1 MRLLLYKPRSSFM
14 KNRNLAEQFTL
25 FPTDT
30 EFETQNAV
38 GAVSNRTYQPLD
50 TEFETQNAIGA
61 VSNRTYQP
69 LDTEFE
75 TQNAVGAV
83 SNRTYQPLF
92 LELVSFRDLVP
103 EINDTGY
110 LTHAIFTYPAKFI
123 PQIVRY
129 AINTYTTE
137 GDWIVDP
144 FAGSGTVGVEA
155 YLCKR
160 NAVLLDLNLLLNHIM
175 PLKVYRSKER
185 LHEANLHKLL
195 EGMQEGKHR
204 FIPTWSNVAY
214 WYAPEMLE
222 VLSQYWGFIHNTDST
237 VYSTVVKAALLKT
250 SKRFSYT
257 EDRTPKLAR
266 SKRKLQ
272 AIEAL
277 LKENWREQLD
287 EMVHSLSLKTL
298 KSLNDFVVYTQH
310 IFEDLGQVEFY
321 GGVDSSHVAVP
332 RVCDAL
338 ITSPPYLQAQE
349 YIRSTKMELFW
360 LGHTEAE
367 VRELSRLEIPYR
379 KADRIIQT
387 ETLDKVREM
396 LTRADLQKRL
406 DSYFCHTVNA
416 LENAMRQLR
425 RNAAACIF
433 VGNPRIDGITVE
445 IWRILAEYFTERGFA
460 FEKVYE
466 DRIKTRKLFGA
477 RKNKNPDG
485 MKSEYLLILRKNT
498 IC

>member
-1 MRLLLYKPRSSFM
+1 MRLQLDRPRSSFM
-14 KNRNLAEQFTL
+14 KNRNLEAQFTL
-25 FPTDT
+25 FPIDN
-30 EFETQNAV
+30 EFE
-38 GAVSNRTYQPLD
+38 GSK
-50 TEFETQNAIGA
+50 EETTSDG
-61 VSNRTYQP
+61 T
-69 LDTEFE
+69 
-75 TQNAVGAV
+75 
-83 SNRTYQPLF
+83 
-92 LELVSFRDLVP
+92 ELVSFRDLVP

-110 LTHAIFTYPAKFI
+110 LTHAIFAYPAKFI

-129 AINTYTTE
+129 AINTYTKE

-160 NAVLLDLNLLLNHIM
+160 NAILFDLNLLLNHIM

-185 LHEANLHKLL
+185 LHAADLHKLL
-195 EGMQEGKHR
+195 EGMRERKHR
-204 FIPTWSNVAY
+204 FMPAWSNVAY
-214 WYAPEMLE
+214 WYAPEILE
-222 VLSQYWGFIHNTDST
+222 VLSHYWGFIHNTDNT
-237 VYSTVVKAALLKT
+237 VYSTIVKAALLKVG
-250 SKRFSYT
+250 KRFSYT

-272 AIEAL
+272 AIEEL

-287 EMVHSLSLKTL
+287 EMIHSLSLKTL
-298 KSLNDFVVYTQH
+298 KSLNDFVGYTQH
-310 IFEDLGQVEFY
+310 IFEDLGQVEFH
-321 GGVDSSHVAVP
+321 GGVDSSYVAVP

-360 LGHTEAE
+360 LGHTEEA
-367 VRELSRLEIPYR
+367 VKELSRLEIPYR
-379 KADRIIQT
+379 KADRVIQT

-396 LTRADLQKRL
+396 LTRDDLQKRL

-416 LENAMRQLR
+416 LENSMNQLKPD
-425 RNAAACIF
+425 AAACIF

-485 MKSEYLLILRKNT
+485 MKSEYLLILRKSA
-498 IC
+498 ICHTASQQRGPLLQDEESPLPDLKMSPDSDAS

>member
-1 MRLLLYKPRSSFM
+1 M
-14 KNRNLAEQFTL
+14 KNRNPEAQFTL
-25 FPTDT
+25 FSIDN
-30 EFETQNAV
+30 EFEV
-38 GAVSNRTYQPLD
+38 PK
-50 TEFETQNAIGA
+50 EETTSDG
-61 VSNRTYQP
+61 T
-69 LDTEFE
+69 
-75 TQNAVGAV
+75 
-83 SNRTYQPLF
+83 
-92 LELVSFRDLVP
+92 ELVSFRELVP

-110 LTHAIFTYPAKFI
+110 LTHAIFAYPAKFI

-129 AINTYTTE
+129 AMNTYTKE

-160 NAVLLDLNLLLNHIM
+160 NAILFDLNLLLNHIM
-175 PLKVYRSKER
+175 PMKVYHNQER
-185 LHEANLHKLL
+185 LHEADVHKLL
-195 EGMQEGKHR
+195 EGMQASKHR
-204 FIPTWSNVAY
+204 FMPVWSNVDY
-214 WYAPEMLE
+214 WYAPEILDT
-222 VLSQYWGFIHNTDST
+222 LSQYWGFIHNVDNT
-237 VYSTVVKAALLKT
+237 VYSTVVKAALLKA

-266 SKRKLQ
+266 SQRKLS
-272 AIEAL
+272 AIAEL
-277 LKENWREQLD
+277 LKANWREQLD

-298 KSLNDFVVYTQH
+298 RSLNDFMMYTQQH
-310 IFEDLGQVEFY
+310 LNENTSDIQWQ
-321 GGVDSSHVAVP
+321 GGVDSSYVAVP

-360 LGHTEAE
+360 LGHTEKE
-367 VRELSRLEIPYR
+367 IRELSRLEIPYR

-396 LTRADLQKRL
+396 LTREDLRKRL

-416 LENAMRQLR
+416 LENSMNQLKP
-425 RNAAACIF
+425 NATACIF
-433 VGNPRIDGITVE
+433 VGNPRIDGIMVE

-485 MKSEYLLILRKNT
+485 MKSEFLLILRKNA
-498 IC
+498 ICQTTVPQCESLLQDAEALAPDPKTSPDSGAS

>member
-1 MRLLLYKPRSSFM
+1 MR
-14 KNRNLAEQFTL
+14 NRNLETQFTL
-25 FPTDT
+25 FPIDT
-30 EFETQNAV
+30 ESEASPDNAASDGV
-38 GAVSNRTYQPLD
+38 A
-50 TEFETQNAIGA
+50 
-61 VSNRTYQP
+61 
-69 LDTEFE
+69 
-75 TQNAVGAV
+75 
-83 SNRTYQPLF
+83 
-92 LELVSFRDLVP
+92 LVSFRELVP

-110 LTHAIFTYPAKFI
+110 LTHAIYAYPAKFI

-129 AINTYTTE
+129 AINTYTKE

-175 PLKVYRSKER
+175 PLKVYRGKER
-185 LHEANLHKLL
+185 LHEANLYKLL
-195 EGMQEGKHR
+195 AGMQESTKQ
-204 FIPTWSNVAY
+204 FIPAWSNVAY
-214 WYAPEMLE
+214 WYASEILE
-222 VLSQYWGFIHNTDST
+222 VLSRYWGFINNADDGIYAAIIKS
-237 VYSTVVKAALLKT
+237 ALLKV

-272 AIEAL
+272 AIETL
-277 LKENWREQLD
+277 LEENWREQLD
-287 EMVHSLSLKTL
+287 EMLRSLSLKTL
-298 KSLNDFVVYTQH
+298 RDLNDFVVYTQQH
-310 IFEDLGQVEFY
+310 HLEDLGQVEFH
-321 GGVDSSHVAVP
+321 GGVDSSDVAVP
-332 RVCDAL
+332 RACDAL

-360 LGHTEAE
+360 LGHTEEE
-367 VRELSRLEIPYR
+367 VQALSRLEIPYR
-379 KADRIIQT
+379 KAGRVIQT
-387 ETLDKVREM
+387 ETLDKVRET
-396 LTRADLQKRL
+396 LTRDDLRKRL

-416 LENAMRQLR
+416 LENSMNQLKS
-425 RNAAACIF
+425 NAAACIF

-445 IWRILAEYFTERGFA
+445 IWRILAEYFTERGWT

-485 MKSEYLLILRKNT
+485 MKSEFLLILRKNA
-498 IC
+498 ICQTTVPRCEPLLQDAADPLPDPKTSPDSDAS

>member
-1 MRLLLYKPRSSFM
+1 ME
-14 KNRNLAEQFTL
+14 AQFTL
-25 FPTDT
+25 FPIDP
-30 EFETQNAV
+30 ESEVSPDNAASDGV
-38 GAVSNRTYQPLD
+38 A
-50 TEFETQNAIGA
+50 
-61 VSNRTYQP
+61 
-69 LDTEFE
+69 
-75 TQNAVGAV
+75 
-83 SNRTYQPLF
+83 
-92 LELVSFRDLVP
+92 LVSFRELVP

-110 LTHAIFTYPAKFI
+110 LTHAIYAYPAKFI

-129 AINTYTTE
+129 AINAYTKE

-175 PLKVYRSKER
+175 PLKVYRGKER
-185 LHEANLHKLL
+185 LHEANLYELL
-195 EGMQEGKHR
+195 AGMQESTKQ
-204 FIPTWSNVAY
+204 FTPAWSNVAY
-214 WYAPEMLE
+214 WYAPEMLD
-222 VLSQYWGFIHNTDST
+222 VLSQYWGFIHNADST
-237 VYSTVVKAALLKT
+237 VYSTIVKAALLKA

-287 EMVHSLSLKTL
+287 EMLHNLALKTL
-298 KSLNDFVVYTQH
+298 RSLNDFVGYTQH
-310 IFEDLGQVEFY
+310 IFEELGQVEFY
-321 GGVDSSHVAVP
+321 GGVDSSDVAVQ

-349 YIRSTKMELFW
+349 YIRSTKMDLFW
-360 LGHTEAE
+360 LGHTEEE
-367 VRELSRLEIPYR
+367 VQALSRLEIPYR
-379 KADRIIQT
+379 KPDRVIQT

-396 LTRADLQKRL
+396 LTRDDLRKRL

-416 LENAMRQLR
+416 LENSMNQLKL
-425 RNAAACIF
+425 NAAACIF

-445 IWRILAEYFTERGFA
+445 IWRILVEYFTERGWT

-485 MKSEYLLILRKNT
+485 MKSEFLLILRKNA

>member
-1 MRLLLYKPRSSFM
+1 ME
-14 KNRNLAEQFTL
+14 NRNLEAQFTL
-25 FPTDT
+25 FPIDT
-30 EFETQNAV
+30 ESEVSPDT
-38 GAVSNRTYQPLD
+38 AVSD
-50 TEFETQNAIGA
+50 GMA
-61 VSNRTYQP
+61 
-69 LDTEFE
+69 
-75 TQNAVGAV
+75 
-83 SNRTYQPLF
+83 
-92 LELVSFRDLVP
+92 LVSFRELVP

-110 LTHAIFTYPAKFI
+110 LTHAIYAYPAKFI

-129 AINTYTTE
+129 AINTYTKE

-175 PLKVYRSKER
+175 PLKVYRGKER
-185 LHEANLHKLL
+185 LHESSLSKLL
-195 EGMQEGKHR
+195 AGMQESSER
-204 FIPTWSNVAY
+204 FTPAWSNVAY
-214 WYAPEMLE
+214 WYAPEVLE
-222 VLSQYWGFIHNTDST
+222 LLSQYWGFINNIDDGIYTAII
-237 VYSTVVKAALLKT
+237 KAALLKA

-272 AIEAL
+272 AIEEL
-277 LKENWREQLD
+277 LKENWRDQLD

-298 KSLNDFVVYTQH
+298 SSLNDFVVYTQQNC
-310 IFEDLGQVEFY
+310 FEHLGQVEFY
-321 GGVDSSHVAVP
+321 GGVDSSNVAVP

-360 LGHTEAE
+360 LGHTESE
-367 VRELSRLEIPYR
+367 VQALSRLEIPYR
-379 KADRIIQT
+379 KADRVIQT
-387 ETLDKVREM
+387 ETLDKVHKR
-396 LTRADLQKRL
+396 LTRDDLRKRL

-416 LENAMRQLR
+416 LENSMNQLKP
-425 RNAAACIF
+425 NAAACIF
-433 VGNPRIDGITVE
+433 VGNPRIDGIMVE
-445 IWRILAEYFTERGFA
+445 IWRILAEYFTERGWT

-485 MKSEYLLILRKNT
+485 MKSEFLLILRKNAIYQT
-498 IC
+498 AAPPREALLQDAEALLPVPKTSPDSDAS

>member
-1 MRLLLYKPRSSFM
+1 M
-14 KNRNLAEQFTL
+14 KNHNSTEQFTL

-30 EFETQNAV
+30 EPEALKEDTT
-38 GAVSNRTYQPLD
+38 SNP
-50 TEFETQNAIGA
+50 
-61 VSNRTYQP
+61 V
-69 LDTEFE
+69 
-75 TQNAVGAV
+75 
-83 SNRTYQPLF
+83 
-92 LELVSFRDLVP
+92 ELVSFRELVS
-103 EINDTGY
+103 EIKDTGY
-110 LTHAIFTYPAKFI
+110 LTHAIFAYPAKFI
-123 PQIVRY
+123 PQVVRY
-129 AINTYTTE
+129 TINAYTKE

-160 NAVLLDLNLLLNHIM
+160 NAILFDLNLLLNHIM
-175 PLKVYRSKER
+175 PLKVYGSKER
-185 LHEANLHKLL
+185 LHEADLHKLL
-195 EGMQEGKHR
+195 EGMRESQHR
-204 FIPTWSNVAY
+204 FMPAWSNVAY

-222 VLSQYWGFIHNTDST
+222 VLSQYWGFIHNAENT
-237 VYSTVVKAALLKT
+237 VYSTIVKAALLKA

-272 AIEAL
+272 AIEEL
-277 LKENWREQLD
+277 LKENWREQLG

-298 KSLNDFVVYTQH
+298 KSLNDFVVYTQQNC
-310 IFEDLGQVEFY
+310 FEHSGQVEFH
-321 GGVDSSHVAVP
+321 GGVDSSYVAVP

-360 LGHTEAE
+360 LGHTEEE
-367 VRELSRLEIPYR
+367 VKELSRLEIPYR
-379 KADRIIQT
+379 KADRVIQT
-387 ETLDKVREM
+387 ETLAKVREM
-396 LTRADLQKRL
+396 LTRDDLQKRL

-416 LENAMRQLR
+416 LENSMNQLKPD
-425 RNAAACIF
+425 AAACIF

-445 IWRILAEYFTERGFA
+445 IWRILAEYFTARGFA

-485 MKSEYLLILRKNT
+485 MKSEYLLILRKSA
-498 IC
+498 ICHTASQQRGPLLEDEESPLPAPKMSPDSDAS

>member
-1 MRLLLYKPRSSFM
+1 
-14 KNRNLAEQFTL
+14 
-25 FPTDT
+25 
-30 EFETQNAV
+30 
-38 GAVSNRTYQPLD
+38 
-50 TEFETQNAIGA
+50 
-61 VSNRTYQP
+61 
-69 LDTEFE
+69 
-75 TQNAVGAV
+75 
-83 SNRTYQPLF
+83 
-92 LELVSFRDLVP
+92 
-103 EINDTGY
+103 
-110 LTHAIFTYPAKFI
+110 
-123 PQIVRY
+123 
-129 AINTYTTE
+129 NTYTKE

-175 PLKVYRSKER
+175 PLKVYRGKER
-185 LHEANLHKLL
+185 LQQASLYKLL
-195 EGMQEGKHR
+195 AGIRESNRQ
-204 FIPTWSNVAY
+204 FTSVWSNIAY
-214 WYAPEMLE
+214 WYAPEILE
-222 VLSQYWGFIHNTDST
+222 VLSQYWGSVNNTDDGIYTAIIKS
-237 VYSTVVKAALLKT
+237 ALLKV

-277 LKENWREQLD
+277 LQEDWREQLD
-287 EMVHSLSLKTL
+287 EMLQSLSLKTL
-298 KSLNDFVVYTQH
+298 RNLNDFVVYTQQH
-310 IFEDLGQVEFY
+310 HLEDSGQVEFH
-321 GGVDSSHVAVP
+321 GGVDSSDVAVP

-360 LGHTEAE
+360 LGHTEGE
-367 VRELSRLEIPYR
+367 VQALSRLEIPYR
-379 KADRIIQT
+379 KAGRVIQT
-387 ETLDKVREM
+387 ETLDKVRGM
-396 LTRADLQKRL
+396 LTRDDLRKRL

-416 LENAMRQLR
+416 LENSMCQLKP
-425 RNAAACIF
+425 NAAACIF
-433 VGNPRIDGITVE
+433 VGNPRIDGISVE

-485 MKSEYLLILRKNT
+485 MKSEYLLILRKNA
-498 IC
+498 IY

>member
-1 MRLLLYKPRSSFM
+1 MTNHNSP
-14 KNRNLAEQFTL
+14 EQFTL

-30 EFETQNAV
+30 AP
-38 GAVSNRTYQPLD
+38 QPLTD
-50 TEFETQNAIGA
+50 DSASGEIE
-61 VSNRTYQP
+61 S
-69 LDTEFE
+69 
-75 TQNAVGAV
+75 
-83 SNRTYQPLF
+83 
-92 LELVSFRDLVP
+92 VSFRELVP

-110 LTHAIFTYPAKFI
+110 LTHAIFAYPAKFI

-129 AINTYTTE
+129 AITTYTKE

-160 NAVLLDLNLLLNHIM
+160 NAFLLDLNLLLNHIM
-175 PLKVYRSKER
+175 PLKVYSGKER
-185 LHEANLHKLL
+185 LHEADLFKLL
-195 EGMQEGKHR
+195 EGMRESEHQ
-204 FIPTWSNVAY
+204 FTPAWSSIDY
-214 WYAPEMLE
+214 WYPSEILE
-222 VLSQYWGFIHNTDST
+222 VLRRYWGFVNNTDNCIYRDIIRS
-237 VYSTVVKAALLKT
+237 ALLKA

-266 SKRKLQ
+266 SKRKLK
-272 AIEAL
+272 AVEEL
-277 LKENWREQLD
+277 LKENWKEQLD
-287 EMVHSLSLKTL
+287 EMILSLSLKTL
-298 KSLNDFVVYTQH
+298 KSLNDFVMSTQQYVYESKVT
-310 IFEDLGQVEFY
+310 FK
-321 GGVDSSHVAVP
+321 GGVDSSYVTVP
-332 RVCDAL
+332 RECDAL

-360 LGHTEAE
+360 LGHTEEE

-396 LTRADLQKRL
+396 LTREDLRKRL

-416 LENAMRQLR
+416 LENSMQQLKL
-425 RNAAACIF
+425 NAAACIF

-445 IWRILAEYFTERGFA
+445 LWRILAEYFMERGFA
-460 FEKVYE
+460 LEKVYE
-466 DRIKTRKLFGA
+466 DRIQTRKLFGG

-485 MKSEYLLILRKNT
+485 MKSEFLLILRKDPTYQAVPQRYEPAPGGMEYPSRAVRTPPDNDAS
-498 IC
+498 

>member
-1 MRLLLYKPRSSFM
+1 MR
-14 KNRNLAEQFTL
+14 NRNLEAQFTL
-25 FPTDT
+25 FPIDT
-30 EFETQNAV
+30 ASE
-38 GAVSNRTYQPLD
+38 VSPD
-50 TEFETQNAIGA
+50 DVASDG
-61 VSNRTYQP
+61 V
-69 LDTEFE
+69 
-75 TQNAVGAV
+75 
-83 SNRTYQPLF
+83 
-92 LELVSFRDLVP
+92 ELVSFRELVP

-110 LTHAIFTYPAKFI
+110 LTHAIFAYPAKFI

-129 AINTYTTE
+129 AINTYTKE

-144 FAGSGTVGVEA
+144 FAGPGTVGVEA

-160 NAVLLDLNLLLNHIM
+160 NAILFDLNLLLNHIM

-185 LHEANLHKLL
+185 LHEADLHKLL
-195 EGMQEGKHR
+195 EGMRESKHQ
-204 FIPTWSNVAY
+204 FMPTWSNVAY
-214 WYAPEMLE
+214 WYAPEILD
-222 VLSQYWGFIHNTDST
+222 VLSQYWGFIHNTDNT
-237 VYSTVVKAALLKT
+237 VYSTVVKAALLKVG
-250 SKRFSYT
+250 KRFSYT

-272 AIEAL
+272 AIDGL

-298 KSLNDFVVYTQH
+298 RNLNDFVVYTQQH
-310 IFEDLGQVEFY
+310 HLEDSGQVEFH
-321 GGVDSSHVAVP
+321 GGVDSSDVAVP

-360 LGHTEAE
+360 LGHTEGE
-367 VRELSRLEIPYR
+367 VQALSRLEIPYR
-379 KADRIIQT
+379 KAGRVIRT

-396 LTRADLQKRL
+396 LTRDDLRKRL
-406 DSYFCHTVNA
+406 DSYFCHTINA
-416 LENAMRQLR
+416 LENSMRQLKL
-425 RNAAACIF
+425 NAAACIF
-433 VGNPRIDGITVE
+433 VGNPRIDGISVE

-485 MKSEYLLILRKNT
+485 MKSEYLLILRKNA
-498 IC
+498 ICHTASQQSEPLLQDEADSLPAPKMSPDSDAS